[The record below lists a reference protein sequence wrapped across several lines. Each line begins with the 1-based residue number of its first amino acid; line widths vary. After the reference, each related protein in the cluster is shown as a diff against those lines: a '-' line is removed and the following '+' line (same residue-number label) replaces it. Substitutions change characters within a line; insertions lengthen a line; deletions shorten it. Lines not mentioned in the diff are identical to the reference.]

1 MAEGSFSVGPGDFIG
16 EQSGNIRE
24 KYRIGS
30 KIGDGAF
37 GSVRK
42 VTHRTSGE
50 LRAVKTIHKK
60 SLRTEEEKRTFFNE
74 VGVLKNLDHPNILKL
89 YEFYQDSRNYY
100 LITEYCSGGELFERI
115 INNGYFSE
123 ANAAEILR

>member
-1 MAEGSFSVGPGDFIG
+1 MAEGFSIGPGDFIM

-37 GSVRK
+37 GSVRR
-42 VTHRTSGE
+42 VTHRQSGE
-50 LRAVKTIHKK
+50 VRAVKTIHKK

-89 YEFYQDSRNYY
+89 YEFYQDTRNYY
-100 LITEYCSGGELFERI
+100 LITEFCSGGELFDRI
-115 INNGYFSE
+115 ISSGFFSE
-123 ANAAEILR
+123 ANAAEVMK